1 MLINL
6 DQFWVG
12 VVTTIIVEIIVTFAL
27 SIAFGIKE
35 TKTENKDNK

>member
-12 VVTTIIVEIIVTFAL
+12 VVATIIVEIVAAFAI
-27 SIAFGIKE
+27 SIALGLKE
-35 TKTENKDNK
+35 MKTENKENK